1 MRYSIKDVCAAA
13 GVTSRALRHYDAIG
27 LLPAARGAGNGYR
40 WYTQADLVRL
50 QRILMLRELGLGLAE
65 IGRIL
70 DGRADDAAA
79 LRDHLAFLRSEQE
92 RIDRQIA
99 SVERTIEAI
108 DEERTM
114 AVDDMFDGFDHTRH
128 REEVEQ
134 RWGAEA
140 YADSD
145 RWWRGLDDAGR
156 QGFVDDAAQ
165 LSEDWQQARAAGEP
179 VDGPRAQDIAA
190 RHVDWIR
197 RGWAG
202 KQPSPEA
209 IRGLAQMYV
218 DDERFSANYGGLD
231 GATYVRD
238 ALVVF
243 ARSR

>member
-1 MRYSIKDVCAAA
+1 
-13 GVTSRALRHYDAIG
+13 
-27 LLPAARGAGNGYR
+27 
-40 WYTQADLVRL
+40 
-50 QRILMLRELGLGLAE
+50 
-65 IGRIL
+65 
-70 DGRADDAAA
+70 
-79 LRDHLAFLRSEQE
+79 
-92 RIDRQIA
+92 
-99 SVERTIEAI
+99 
-108 DEERTM
+108 M
-114 AVDDMFDGFDHTRH
+114 AVNEMFDGFDHTRY

-165 LSEDWQQARAAGEP
+165 LSEDWQQARATGEP
-179 VDGPRAQDIAA
+179 VDGPRAQAIAA

-231 GATYVRD
+231 GAMYVRD